1 MSTLY
6 LPDWVIARVTEL
18 KPDGDHG
25 PFAFA
30 EVIKS
35 SDNWLEQGESLTFD
49 YSDSTLQVASSKEE
63 ESAYKCAKPPRPGQI
78 VVLGEIGLNTEGFR
92 AEYAVSYGKAHHNI
106 PGISLT
112 LQERNQLKRKS
123 VQTRFSS

>member
-1 MSTLY
+1 VTLY

-18 KPDGDHG
+18 KPDGEHG

-35 SDNWLEQGESLTFD
+35 HDNWLEQGESLTFD
-49 YSDSTLQVASSKEE
+49 YSDSTVQSVALRKEE
-63 ESAYKCAKPPRPGQI
+63 CAYKCAKPPRPGQI
-78 VVLGEIGLNTEGFR
+78 VVLGEIELNTEGFR
-92 AEYAVSYGKAHHNI
+92 AGFAVSYGKQHHSL
-106 PGISLT
+106 PDVSLT

-123 VQTRFSS
+123 VQTRLSA